1 MRVWKT
7 LAKYP
12 KTSSS
17 LFSEDLLGGH
27 QVQSSELVPV
37 AGDSKQRRMGSAVK
51 ELMDLV
57 RIG

>member
-12 KTSSS
+12 KTSRSS
-17 LFSEDLLGGH
+17 FSEDLLGGH
-27 QVQSSELVPV
+27 QVQSSELVAV